1 MRKLRQKLLVYCT
14 CGSCCPC
21 IFLFILSV
29 GPERMVPY
37 FAEAAGFVFIQNQD
51 DLGQGN
57 NVGAGFDLKDREL
70 FFHIH
75 QLSRMVFYMVEKGNY
90 EMKGVLSYCF

>member
-1 MRKLRQKLLVYCT
+1 MKKYEGGRMRKLRYKLLFIALAVAAVLVYFFYSFCRSRT
-14 CGSCCPC
+14 DAYD
-21 IFLFILSV
+21 ILQKQ
-29 GPERMVPY
+29 R
-37 FAEAAGFVFIQNQD
+37 FVFIQNQD

-75 QLSRMVFYMVEKGNY
+75 QLSRMVFYMVEKATTR
-90 EMKGVLSYCF
+90 

>member
-1 MRKLRQKLLVYCT
+1 M
-14 CGSCCPC
+14 
-21 IFLFILSV
+21 IFCRSSDF
-29 GPERMVPY
+29 
-37 FAEAAGFVFIQNQD
+37 FIQNQD

-70 FFHIH
+70 FFFHIH

-90 EMKGVLSYCF
+90 